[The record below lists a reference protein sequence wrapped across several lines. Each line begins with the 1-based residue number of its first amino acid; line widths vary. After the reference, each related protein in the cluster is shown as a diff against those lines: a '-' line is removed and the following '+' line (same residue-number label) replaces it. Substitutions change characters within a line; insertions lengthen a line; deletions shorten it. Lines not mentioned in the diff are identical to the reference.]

1 MEPKD
6 NDYIEGQI
14 TIDEYLES
22 LRDDEQQE

>member
-6 NDYIEGQI
+6 NGQIEGQI

-22 LRDDEQQE
+22 LRNDEQQE